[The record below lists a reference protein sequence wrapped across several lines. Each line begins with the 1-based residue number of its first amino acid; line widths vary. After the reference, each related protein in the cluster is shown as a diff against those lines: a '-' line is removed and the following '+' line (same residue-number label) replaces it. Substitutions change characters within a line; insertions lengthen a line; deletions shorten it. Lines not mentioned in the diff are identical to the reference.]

1 MVACRWPRFLF
12 FEEEEEEEE
21 GSGRRV
27 FKKDKIRK
35 QR

>member
-1 MVACRWPRFLF
+1 MVACRWHRFLF
-12 FEEEEEEEE
+12 FEEEEE